1 MTTNLKN
8 NLRDLFPTLLWRRPG
23 KGYHFSPSP
32 LESAGERLPEAI
44 NSRRNFIRTTGITAL
59 AGLTGIESL
68 FAARRNKPKYSGK
81 GLVLRFL
88 PYDLQLRHTFTL
100 ANSSRKNTPDVLT
113 CLEFE
118 GITGYGEASMPPYLG
133 ESVESATKFL
143 STLNLGQFKDP
154 FQMDDIL
161 RYVDSV
167 MPGNCAAKASVDI
180 ALHDLVGKMM
190 KQPWYKIWGFD
201 PVDTPNTSF
210 TIGIDTPE
218 VVLQKV
224 AEAAPY
230 KILKVKLGQ
239 KTDREMIET
248 IRSVTNVPLCVDVNQ
263 GWTDRQMAL
272 DMIHWLTEN
281 GVVFVEQ
288 PMPKSAIDDIAWL
301 TENSPLPI
309 IGDESVQRLPDVIK
323 AKGVYSGINIKL
335 MKCTGMREAHE
346 MLALAKSLDMKVMIG
361 CMTETSCA
369 VSAAAQLAP
378 KADWADLDGNL
389 LISNDPYSGVQVV
402 DGKITLVDQA
412 GIGIHSIKK
421 VF

>member
-1 MTTNLKN
+1 M
-8 NLRDLFPTLLWRRPG
+8 G
-23 KGYHFSPSP
+23 
-32 LESAGERLPEAI
+32 
-44 NSRRNFIRTTGITAL
+44 SRRNFIRTLGIT
-59 AGLTGIESL
+59 SL
-68 FAARRNKPKYSGK
+68 IGSASVETVFASMKKKENKSSGK

-113 CLEFE
+113 SLEFE

-143 STLNLGQFKDP
+143 SSLNLGQFKDP
-154 FQMDDIL
+154 FQMEDIL
-161 RYVDSV
+161 RYVDLV
-167 MPGNCAAKASVDI
+167 MPGNCAAKAAVDI
-180 ALHDLVGKMM
+180 ALYDLVGKIMG
-190 KQPWYKIWGFD
+190 QPWYKIWGFD
-201 PVDTPNTSF
+201 PDDAPKTSF

-218 VVLQKV
+218 VVRQKV

-248 IRSVTNVPLCVDVNQ
+248 IRSVTDVPLCVDVNQ
-263 GWTDRQMAL
+263 GWTDKQMAL
-272 DMIHWLTEN
+272 NMIHWLKEK

-288 PMPKSAIDDIAWL
+288 PMPKTAIDDMAWL
-301 TENSPLPI
+301 TENSPLPT

-335 MKCTGMREAHE
+335 MKCTGMREAHR
-346 MLALAKSLDMKVMIG
+346 MLTLAKSLEMKVMIG

-369 VSAAAQLAP
+369 VSAAAQLSP

-389 LISNDPYSGVQVV
+389 LISNDPFKGVQVV
-402 DGKITLVDQA
+402 DGKVTLIDQP
-412 GIGIHSIKK
+412 GIGISNLQKL
-421 VF
+421 F